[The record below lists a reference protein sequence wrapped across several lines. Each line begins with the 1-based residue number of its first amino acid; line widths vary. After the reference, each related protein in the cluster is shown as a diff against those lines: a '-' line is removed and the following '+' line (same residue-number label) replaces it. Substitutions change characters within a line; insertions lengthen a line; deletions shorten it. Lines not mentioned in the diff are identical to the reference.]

1 MSHPDLLIGSD
12 TKDDAA
18 VFKIT
23 DDIALIF
30 TVDFFPPI
38 VDDPYTFGQIAASNA
53 LSDIYAMGGKPM
65 MALNIV
71 GFPIDLPKE
80 ILTNILKGGADKIQE
95 AGAIISGGHTV
106 DDSEPKY
113 GLAVLGTV
121 KPGAEISNANAKAGD
136 FLVLTKSL
144 GTGIITTA
152 AKQTALDD
160 IEILN
165 FATTQMKSLNQNASI
180 SMVNAG
186 ANACTDITGFGLLG
200 HLKSMME
207 ASNTTATIE
216 LSKIPVIP
224 GVWNLIKN
232 KIIPG
237 GTIRNLDSL
246 SSSVHWDKQINEDQ
260 KLLLSDAQ
268 TSGGLLIS
276 ISEKNLPL
284 LLKEMNERACPDPT
298 LIGRVSNRKNN
309 TSPLIEVNV

>member
-121 KPGAEISNANAKAGD
+121 KPGGEISNANSKAGD

-276 ISEKNLPL
+276 ISEENLPL
-284 LLKEMNERACPDPT
+284 LLKEMNERACPNPT

>member
-121 KPGAEISNANAKAGD
+121 KPGEEISNANSKAGD

-276 ISEKNLPL
+276 ISEENLPL
-284 LLKEMNERACPDPT
+284 LLKEMNERACPNPT

>member
-80 ILTNILKGGADKIQE
+80 ILTSILKGGADKIQE

-136 FLVLTKSL
+136 FLILTKSL

-216 LSKIPVIP
+216 LSKIPVMP

>member
-1 MSHPDLLIGSD
+1 
-12 TKDDAA
+12 
-18 VFKIT
+18 
-23 DDIALIF
+23 
-30 TVDFFPPI
+30 
-38 VDDPYTFGQIAASNA
+38 
-53 LSDIYAMGGKPM
+53 
-65 MALNIV
+65 
-71 GFPIDLPKE
+71 
-80 ILTNILKGGADKIQE
+80 
-95 AGAIISGGHTV
+95 
-106 DDSEPKY
+106 
-113 GLAVLGTV
+113 
-121 KPGAEISNANAKAGD
+121 
-136 FLVLTKSL
+136 
-144 GTGIITTA
+144 
-152 AKQTALDD
+152 
-160 IEILN
+160 
-165 FATTQMKSLNQNASI
+165 
-180 SMVNAG
+180 MVNAG

-276 ISEKNLPL
+276 ISEENLPL

>member
-216 LSKIPVIP
+216 LSKIPVMP

>member
-12 TKDDAA
+12 TKGDAA

-113 GLAVLGTV
+113 GLAILGTV

-276 ISEKNLPL
+276 ISEENLPL

>member
-136 FLVLTKSL
+136 FLILTKSL

-200 HLKSMME
+200 HLKPMME

-276 ISEKNLPL
+276 ISEENLPL

>member
-121 KPGAEISNANAKAGD
+121 KPGEEISNANSKAGD

-224 GVWNLIKN
+224 GVWNLSKN

-276 ISEKNLPL
+276 ISEENLPL
-284 LLKEMNERACPDPT
+284 LLKEMNERACPNPT

>member
-1 MSHPDLLIGSD
+1 MSHPNLLVGTD

-18 VFKIT
+18 VFKIS
-23 DDIALIF
+23 DDVALIF

-38 VDDPYTFGQIAASNA
+38 VDDPYTFGEIAAANA

-80 ILTNILKGGADKIQE
+80 ILTTILKGGGDKIQE
-95 AGAIISGGHTV
+95 SGAIICGGHTI

-113 GLAVLGTV
+113 GLAVLGIV
-121 KPGAEISNANAKAGD
+121 KPGAQISNANAQDGD
-136 FLVLTKSL
+136 FLVLTKSI

-152 AKQTALDD
+152 AKQMAIDDMQILD
-160 IEILN
+160 IAIN
-165 FATTQMKSLNQNASI
+165 QMKTLNQDAST
-180 SMVNAG
+180 SMVNSG
-186 ANACTDITGFGLLG
+186 GNACTDITGFGLLG

-207 ASNTTATIE
+207 ASNTKAVIE

-224 GVWNLIKN
+224 GVWSLIK
-232 KIIPG
+232 KEIVPS
-237 GTIRNLDSL
+237 GTIRNLDSV
-246 SSSVHWDKQINEDQ
+246 SSSIDWGTQINQAE

-276 ISEKNLPL
+276 ISEENLPVL
-284 LLKEMNERACPDPT
+284 LEEMNKRKCPEPA
-298 LIGRVSNRKNN
+298 LIGRVSNRDDNK
-309 TSPLIEVNV
+309 SLIKVKR

>member
-1 MSHPDLLIGSD
+1 M
-12 TKDDAA
+12 
-18 VFKIT
+18 
-23 DDIALIF
+23 
-30 TVDFFPPI
+30 
-38 VDDPYTFGQIAASNA
+38 
-53 LSDIYAMGGKPM
+53 
-65 MALNIV
+65 
-71 GFPIDLPKE
+71 
-80 ILTNILKGGADKIQE
+80 
-95 AGAIISGGHTV
+95 
-106 DDSEPKY
+106 
-113 GLAVLGTV
+113 

-276 ISEKNLPL
+276 ISEENLPL